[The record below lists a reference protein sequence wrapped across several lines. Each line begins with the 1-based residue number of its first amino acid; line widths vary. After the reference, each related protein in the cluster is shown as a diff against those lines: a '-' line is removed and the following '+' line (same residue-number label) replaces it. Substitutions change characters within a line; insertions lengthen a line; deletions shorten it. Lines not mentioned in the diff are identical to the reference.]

1 MSSTR
6 PPGSASFSASLAS
19 LVSKVLPAILH
30 SKHAAGILHE
40 ASRHLLRRPVVGV
53 AAAARTRDGRWLL
66 IRRGDTGTWALPGG
80 TLEWG
85 ETLPVGLAREMLE
98 EAGVDRLDVVRVV
111 GVYSR
116 PDRDPRFHAVTI
128 VVECTVEEPRL
139 APKNPMEIREVGLF
153 EENELPASL
162 AMGMDDML
170 RDARRNSPTVFE

>member
-1 MSSTR
+1 MSAR
-6 PPGSASFSASLAS
+6 SAPSRSLFSRI
-19 LVSKVLPAILH
+19 LPAILH
-30 SKHAAGILHE
+30 SKNAITILHE

-53 AAAARTRDGRWLL
+53 AAAAHTRDGRWLL

-98 EAGVDRLDVVRVV
+98 EAGVESIDVERVV

-128 VVECTVEEPRL
+128 VVRCVVEEPTL
-139 APKNPMEIREVGLF
+139 KPKNSMEIQEVALF
-153 EENELPASL
+153 AEGELPAAL
-162 AMGMDDML
+162 AMGMEDML
-170 RDARRNSPTVFE
+170 RDARRDGPAVFE